1 MAKRA
6 DSKAVKISAKAA
18 TQAAQAAVN
27 GSALLAS
34 LRVVPAA
41 MPQAP
46 PQVTASRT
54 AATAV
59 PAMAS
64 PAAAVPAAAVTPAA
78 LVPGQPAF
86 EWRADASPPDVVA
99 ELDDDA
105 QLKDQDA
112 GPGVQQVYLKA
123 SQRLLNF
130 FLPSPVTQ
138 ELKGLL
144 EVAARGARAQDSRVA
159 RP

>member
-1 MAKRA
+1 M
-6 DSKAVKISAKAA
+6 
-18 TQAAQAAVN
+18 N

-64 PAAAVPAAAVTPAA
+64 PAAAVPAAADPAVAAAPAAAVTPAA

-130 FLPSPVTQ
+130 FFAQPSH
-138 ELKGLL
+138 
-144 EVAARGARAQDSRVA
+144 AGA
-159 RP
+159 